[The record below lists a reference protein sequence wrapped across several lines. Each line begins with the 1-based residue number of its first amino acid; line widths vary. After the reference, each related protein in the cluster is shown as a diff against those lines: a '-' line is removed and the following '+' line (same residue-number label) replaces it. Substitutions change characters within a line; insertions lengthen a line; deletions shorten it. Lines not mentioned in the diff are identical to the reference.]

1 MNSSVAQKYEL
12 KKLYLRE
19 FQLFDGESEIT
30 FNIVDINTDRKTIHV
45 AITKLGKISV
55 IEYDLQEDKLN
66 NLYFEY
72 GVDREKIEIDDF
84 EEVK

>member
-19 FQLFDGESEIT
+19 FQLFDCESEIT

-72 GVDREKIEIDDF
+72 GVEREKIEIDDF